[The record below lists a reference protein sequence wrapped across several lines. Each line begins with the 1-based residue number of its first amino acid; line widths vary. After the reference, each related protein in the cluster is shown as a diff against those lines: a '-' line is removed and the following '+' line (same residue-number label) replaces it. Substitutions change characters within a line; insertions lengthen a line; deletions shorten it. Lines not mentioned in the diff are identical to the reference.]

1 MTAELAYFL
10 LTALGHATLLVVLY
24 FKVDFS
30 EMREVG
36 AYNLL
41 GSMQL

>member
-10 LTALGHATLLVVLY
+10 VTALGHAALLVVLY
-24 FKVDFS
+24 FKVDFTQ
-30 EMREVG
+30 MREVG

-41 GSMQL
+41 GSL